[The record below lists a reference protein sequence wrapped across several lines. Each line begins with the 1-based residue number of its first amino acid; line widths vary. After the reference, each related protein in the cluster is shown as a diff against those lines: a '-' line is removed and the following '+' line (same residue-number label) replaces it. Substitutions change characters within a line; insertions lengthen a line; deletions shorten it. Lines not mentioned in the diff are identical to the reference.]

1 MVARAYD
8 IGVLDAVDLD
18 ATEQAVYEALL
29 DGPPATLADLH
40 ATLTLGSDRLRA
52 VVATLEARGLVSR
65 APGTPPRFVAVSP
78 EVALDVLFLEK
89 EEQLKRGRLYA
100 ARLAA
105 RYHRSASSRD
115 PAELVEIVTGRAA
128 VRQRFEQLQRGAR
141 KQVRGI
147 DRPPY
152 AVPAATL
159 NPIEAELL
167 DRGVRYRIIY
177 DAAGIDFHP
186 LHEDL
191 ETSIAQGEESRV
203 LSDTPTKLL
212 LVDDRFGLVPLWSEP
227 AAVEGMVVVHQSGL
241 LDALSALFEA
251 LWERA
256 LPLYL
261 PGGVE
266 SSNDPDAPTHDEIR
280 LLALLTA
287 GLPDE
292 AIARQFGVSYRT
304 LQRRIR
310 GLLDRLGAQ
319 TRFQAGLRAVQL
331 GWIAPSSAADE
342 YR

>member
-1 MVARAYD
+1 M
-8 IGVLDAVDLD
+8 LDAVDLD

-29 DGPPATLADLH
+29 DRSPATLGDLD
-40 ATLTLGSDRLRA
+40 AALTLGSERVRA
-52 VVATLEARGLVSR
+52 VVATLESRGLVSR
-65 APGTPPRFVAVSP
+65 APGAPPRFVAVSP

-100 ARLAA
+100 AQLAS
-105 RYHRSASSRD
+105 RYHRAASRRD

-128 VRQRFEQLQRGAR
+128 VRLRFEQLQRGAR
-141 KQVRGI
+141 TQVRGI

-152 AVPAATL
+152 AVAAATL

-167 DRGVRYRIIY
+167 ERGVRYRIIY
-177 DAAGIDFHP
+177 DAAGLDFHP

-212 LVDDRFGLVPLWSEP
+212 LIDDRFGLVPLWGEP
-227 AAVEGMVVVHQSGL
+227 ATVEGMVVVHPSGL
-241 LDALSALFEA
+241 LDALSSLFEA

-256 LPLYL
+256 LPLRL
-261 PGGVE
+261 PAGAH
-266 SSNDPDAPTHDEIR
+266 SSTEPGAPTDDDVR

-310 GLLDRLGAQ
+310 GLLDRLGAR

-331 GWIAPSSAADE
+331 GWIAPSRAAGE
-342 YR
+342 AE